1 MARRR
6 VTIELD
12 GNLVEAARSVA
23 ERSGVAEGDLYERAL
38 REVLV
43 RDFAALMDEI
53 DQYPADEGLI
63 LSDDEAQELTTAEPK
78 AMRAER
84 RNAS

>member
-1 MARRR
+1 MTRRR

-12 GNLVEAARSVA
+12 GNLVEAARAVA
-23 ERSGVAEGDLYERAL
+23 ERSGVPEGVLYERAL
-38 REVLV
+38 RKVLV

-53 DQYPADEGLI
+53 DRYQSDEGLT
-63 LSDDEAQELTTAEPK
+63 LSDGEALELATAELK
-78 AMRAER
+78 AMQTER

>member
-1 MARRR
+1 MTRRR

-23 ERSGVAEGDLYERAL
+23 ERSGVAEGALYERAL

-53 DQYPADEGLI
+53 DRYQADEDLT
-63 LSDDEAQELTTAEPK
+63 LSDDEALELATAELK

>member
-1 MARRR
+1 MRRRR

-12 GNLVEAARSVA
+12 GNLVEVARSVA
-23 ERSGVAEGDLYERAL
+23 EQSGVPEADLYERAL

-53 DQYPADEGLI
+53 DRNQADDGVT
-63 LSDDEAQELTTAEPK
+63 LSDDEALELAAAELE
-78 AMRAER
+78 AVRAER
-84 RNAS
+84 RNA

>member
-1 MARRR
+1 MTRRR

-23 ERSGVAEGDLYERAL
+23 KRSGVAEGALYERAL

-43 RDFAALMDEI
+43 RDFAALMDDI
-53 DQYPADEGLI
+53 DRYQADAGLT
-63 LSDDEAQELTTAEPK
+63 LTDDEALELATAELK
-78 AMRAER
+78 GMRAER

>member
-1 MARRR
+1 

-23 ERSGVAEGDLYERAL
+23 ERSGVAEGALYERAL

-53 DQYPADEGLI
+53 DRYQADEDLT
-63 LSDDEAQELTTAEPK
+63 LSDDEALELATAELK